1 MAIIT
6 RDGYGVVEPN
16 HLSAPRSGQV
26 HGKLPANEEIEILEN
41 GMFVKYD
48 YAAGEVN
55 FDGNGPWYLVFN
67 EEKLYDER
75 KQMHKDFAM
84 KKEDSYDGKIVPRV
98 FAMLL
103 GDLFTTNCFAE
114 GVDLPETNEELK
126 ENPVFF
132 APNDEGYL
140 EVNADGFLQ
149 AVQIYTMPDMQ
160 RGVKLQVVKNQ

>member
-1 MAIIT
+1 MNIT

-26 HGKLPANEEIEILEN
+26 YGQLPANEDIEILEN

-48 YAAGEVN
+48 MAAGEVN

-98 FAMLL
+98 FGMLL
-103 GDLFTTNCFAE
+103 GDIFTTNMFAGAE
-114 GVDLPETNEELK
+114 TEDGVEIEVGDT
-126 ENPVFF
+126 F
-132 APNDEGYL
+132 APNEDGIL
-140 EVNADGFLQ
+140 EADDNGFLQ
-149 AVQIYTMPDMQ
+149 AVKCYTMPDMQ
-160 RGVKLQVVKNQ
+160 PGVKLQVIKNQ